1 MKRLV
6 ALAAAV
12 GFAAALPVAA
22 QTKWDLPTAYPASN
36 FHTEN
41 LQQFVADVDKAK
53 VKELLAPDRVALR
66 AMISGR

>member
-6 ALAAAV
+6 AFAAAV

-22 QTKWDLPTAYPASN
+22 QTKWDLPTAYPATN

-41 LQQFVADVDKAK
+41 IQQFANAAAGLGTHVDIT
-53 VKELLAPDRVALR
+53 V
-66 AMISGR
+66 